1 LKKRVVITGI
11 GLVTPLGI
19 GTEENWSKLVEGKS
33 GVDFITSFDTT
44 DFPIKIA
51 GEAKGFVPENFINK
65 KDARRYG
72 RFMLLAVASSKIAI
86 SEAALDLETIDK
98 ERVGVS
104 IGSGIGGLDVWE
116 SNHTLFMEHGI
127 RKLSPLFI
135 PSSIVN
141 NATGAVTIEFGFK
154 GPNLGIVTACA
165 SGLHAIGE
173 AYRILQYGDADI
185 MFAGGT
191 EASITPFGVA
201 GFAKLKALSKRNHE
215 PKKASRPFDKDR
227 DGFVMGEGCGLLI
240 LEELE
245 HALSRKANI
254 YAELVGYGMS
264 GDAYHLTSP
273 DETGDGAMRCMKA
286 AINDAGIMPS
296 GIDYI
301 NAHGTSTKYNDIT
314 EARSIKKLFGEHSHK
329 LKISSTKSMT
339 GHLMGA
345 TGSVEIGYTALSIK
359 RGIIPPTINLD
370 NPDDECDLDFVP
382 NKAVVHKINYA
393 MSNSFGFGGTN
404 GSVVL
409 KRYE

>member
-1 LKKRVVITGI
+1 MKKRVVITGI

-116 SNHTLFMEHGI
+116 KNHTLFMEHGI

-254 YAELVGYGMS
+254 YAEIVGYGMS

>member
-116 SNHTLFMEHGI
+116 KNHTLFMEHGI

-254 YAELVGYGMS
+254 YAEIVGYGMS